1 MTPLRAAQAMQT
13 WQRSLHPLSRRRW
26 LSVAGL
32 FLLSC
37 VSARLLLGIL
47 VLALIAMGIA
57 SASPHGVRYSC
68 DWQTCPPRDPGPPAC
83 LPPPLPGGPT
93 RGDAIGVVLAPLPLM
108 GLGAGAPSITWRTE
122 TVALLGDFAP
132 PALPPGS
139 VFVALASPP
148 RPPQ

>member
-1 MTPLRAAQAMQT
+1 MQT

-93 RGDAIGVVLAPLPLM
+93 RGDAIGVVLAPLPLV
-108 GLGAGAPSITWRTE
+108 GFGAGAPTIEPTWRLYTE
-122 TVALLGDFAP
+122 TVAVLGDFAP
-132 PALPPGS
+132 PEILGT
-139 VFVALASPP
+139 VVAFAAPARSQ
-148 RPPQ
+148 RP